1 MKAETLAERYSPRV
15 AGFVRDVHA
24 DGGLVKLNG
33 ISTSP
38 ELDFSDAELEAAVAV
53 VETAKT
59 DRAHLNAGFAVLHRG
74 EDGLWLLLHWWLEGG
89 IASHAMWQAELGDG
103 SPRFSPV
110 PAGVLACVW
119 ELGVIDFERKA
130 FMDTAL
136 SGAPL
141 TDYFASR
148 MPRSTV

>member
-1 MKAETLAERYSPRV
+1 MTSGQLEERYYPRS
-15 AGFVRDVHA
+15 AGFLREVAV
-24 DGGLVKLNG
+24 GGGVIKLNG
-33 ISTSP
+33 ITTSP
-38 ELDFSDAELEAAVAV
+38 DFNLSDAEIDAAIV
-53 VETAKT
+53 VLKTAETNRT
-59 DRAHLNAGFAVLHRG
+59 HLGAGFAILHRG

-89 IASHAMWQAELGDG
+89 IASHAMWRAGPDH
-103 SPRFSPV
+103 SPPRFSPV

-141 TDYFASR
+141 SDYFASR